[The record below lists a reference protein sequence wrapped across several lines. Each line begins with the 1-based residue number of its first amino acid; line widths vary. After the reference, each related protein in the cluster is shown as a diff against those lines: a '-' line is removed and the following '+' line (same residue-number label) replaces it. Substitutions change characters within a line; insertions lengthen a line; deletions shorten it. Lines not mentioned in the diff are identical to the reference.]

1 MRSSAGATDRGA
13 SPHRQPGRYHRAMK
27 AHDAAR
33 PFQHFFHTEAASG
46 VGLLVA
52 AAAALGLANSPWA
65 DAYHGVWATRLLVG
79 PEGHALALTARG
91 WVNDGLMAVF
101 FLLVG
106 LEIKRELLV
115 GELSSVRQAAL
126 PFAAAL
132 GGIVAPALVF
142 LAIAPAEARA
152 GWAIPTATDIA
163 FALGVL
169 AIVAPGAPPGLK
181 VFLAALA
188 IVDDMAAVLVIAVA
202 YTSTVHVGALLSAAA
217 CVAVLVAMNRLGV
230 RALAPYLLLGLVL
243 WVFVHESG
251 IHATIAGV
259 ALAFTIPTRTKIDA
273 REFTDAARAIVD
285 DFERT
290 ETGDLLVIT
299 SPGQQDALHALADA
313 SRAVAAPLLRLEHAL
328 HGLSAYVVM
337 PLFALANAGVAL
349 TLSSLDTGTL
359 AAIALGL
366 VAGKPLGITFAA
378 WLACRAGLAA
388 LPAGVSWAM
397 LHGATWIAGIGFTM
411 SLFIAGLAF
420 GGSPAFDAAQLG
432 IMGGSLVAAVVGAV
446 LLRAARR

>member
-1 MRSSAGATDRGA
+1 MV
-13 SPHRQPGRYHRAMK
+13 
-27 AHDAAR
+27 AR
-33 PFQHFFHTEAASG
+33 PLNLKGRRYDRRVKGQRAAQPFQDFFHTEAASG
-46 VGLLVA
+46 VVLLVA
-52 AAAALGLANSPWA
+52 AAVALGLANSPWA
-65 DAYHGVWATRLLVG
+65 DAYHAFWATTLLVG
-79 PEGHALALTARG
+79 PEGHALALSAHA

-115 GELSSVRQAAL
+115 GELSTVRQAAL

-132 GGIVAPALVF
+132 GGIVAPALIF
-142 LAIAPAEARA
+142 LAIAPPEARA

-202 YTSTVHVGALLSAAA
+202 YTSAVHLGALLSAAA
-217 CVAVLVAMNRLGV
+217 CVVVLAAMNRLGV

-259 ALAFTIPTRTKIDA
+259 ALAFTIPTRTRIDA
-273 REFTDAARAIVD
+273 REFTSAARSIVD

-290 ETGDLLVIT
+290 ETGDFLVIT

-328 HGLSAYVVM
+328 HGLSAFVVM
-337 PLFALANAGVAL
+337 PLFALANAGVSL
-349 TLSSLDTGTL
+349 SLSSLDVGTFTAV
-359 AAIALGL
+359 AAGL
-366 VAGKPLGITFAA
+366 VAGKPLGITAAA
-378 WLACRAGLAA
+378 WLACRAGVAA
-388 LPAGVSWAM
+388 LPAGVSWPM
-397 LHGATWIAGIGFTM
+397 LHGVTWIAGIGFTM

-420 GGSPAFDAAQLG
+420 GGSPFFDAAQLG
-432 IMGGSLVAAVVGAV
+432 IMAGSLVAAIAGALV
-446 LLRAARR
+446 LRATRR